1 MAAKK
6 HPKCQPTRKPMPTP
20 VSGAAIWDT
29 GPVMLDV
36 IAVDGETILLCNTT
50 QAIAVGYEAK
60 AMIGQ
65 PASRFYLRESLER
78 LRALAA
84 QFAIGSREMSAQLQL
99 RRRDG
104 QPLPVAASLDIVE
117 WPGQGLVLR
126 TAKTPLDPALGAA
139 EQALR
144 ENEILR
150 GIISTS
156 KDALW
161 CIEFAEPVDLT
172 APLPEVIRQFFENA
186 CYWRLCNRAMAS
198 FYKLPENMDFNE
210 THVRAT
216 FPRNAENEAFAR
228 RLIEHGFNID
238 GAPALDRRLDGIQ
251 AHVENDVRGH
261 IADGML
267 HRMWGSTR
275 DLSEQKRKEQA
286 LASRLDETV
295 EVLSAVPDPILVI
308 GRDGL
313 LEAANPAVEWRFGWP
328 IDEVL
333 GRPAGDLVR
342 FPQGFDSAMGL
353 AGIGVENAALPVTIL
368 TADGHEHPCRA
379 HLSALGDMTQGRRVV
394 LILRPEAA
402 IAPNGSRRARNAGAS
417 R

>member
-1 MAAKK
+1 MVAKK
-6 HPKCQPTRKPMPTP
+6 SRRRPVARKPAMVA
-20 VSGAAIWDT
+20 VSGAEIWDT
-29 GPVMLDV
+29 AAVMLDV
-36 IAVDGETILLCNTT
+36 IAVEGETILACNAT
-50 QAIAVGYEAK
+50 QAAAVGYQAN
-60 AMIGQ
+60 AIIGQ

-84 QFAIGSREMSAQLQL
+84 QTAPGSKETNLRLQM
-99 RRRDG
+99 RCRDG
-104 QPLPVAASLDIVE
+104 QPLAVAANLDIVE
-117 WPGQGLVLR
+117 WSGQGPVLR
-126 TAKTPLDPALGAA
+126 IVKTPLDPALDAA

-144 ENEILR
+144 ENAILR

-161 CIEFAEPVDLT
+161 CIEFGEPVDLT

-186 CYWRLCNRAMAS
+186 CYWRLCNRAMAR

-228 RLIEHGFNID
+228 LLIEHGFNID

-267 HRMWGSTR
+267 YRMWGSTR

-286 LASRLDETV
+286 LASRLDATV

-342 FPQGFDSAMGL
+342 FPEGFDPASGL
-353 AGIGVENAALPVTIL
+353 RAENAALPVTVL
-368 TADGHEHPCRA
+368 TPDGHELRYRA
-379 HLSALGDMTQGRRVV
+379 HLSALGDATQGRRVV
-394 LILRPEAA
+394 LTFRPETAV
-402 IAPNGSRRARNAGAS
+402 APNGSRRTRSPVRAS